1 MVREVACTCV
11 CGDWDSV
18 VLQVTGFDWKMDLL
32 RRFS

>member
-18 VLQVTGFDWKMDLL
+18 VLQVTSFDWKMDLL